1 MQNAISTLQS
11 LLFHLIE
18 RNPEKMSIF
27 AEEFIRLV

>member
-1 MQNAISTLQS
+1 MLKCNFDIAI
-11 LLFHLIE
+11 FNIIE

>member
-1 MQNAISTLQS
+1 MLKCNFDIAIFNIS
-11 LLFHLIE
+11 FIE